1 MIAKPIAASAAATVK
16 INSEKICPVRS
27 PRKKEKDTK
36 FMFTANK
43 INSIDI
49 RIIII
54 FFLLRNIPN
63 TPIKNNKDEALKLLT
78 RLGKSKG
85 LKPIK

>member
-1 MIAKPIAASAAATVK
+1 MDPLFLKKQTNIAKPIAASAAATVK

-43 INSIDI
+43 INSID
-49 RIIII
+49 R
-54 FFLLRNIPN
+54 
-63 TPIKNNKDEALKLLT
+63 
-78 RLGKSKG
+78 
-85 LKPIK
+85 